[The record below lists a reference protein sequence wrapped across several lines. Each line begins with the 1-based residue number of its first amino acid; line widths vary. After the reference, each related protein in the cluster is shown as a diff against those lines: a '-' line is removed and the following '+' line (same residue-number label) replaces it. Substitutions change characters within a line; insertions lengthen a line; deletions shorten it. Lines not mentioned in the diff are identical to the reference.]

1 MTRFVVDFESVI
13 SVAGT
18 VTFTVREAVM
28 PLFELAVIVAVP
40 PPTAVIFPPVTVA
53 TDVSEEVQVI
63 VLLVASAGETVAFTV
78 VLWSMTRFAVDFE
91 SSTEVTSTTAGFTV
105 TATVAVRPLLV
116 AAVMVAFPAAIAVIL
131 PFDTVATDVS
141 EDVQV
146 TVLSVASE
154 GSIVAVAVVL
164 LPSRRFA
171 VLLESTIEVTG
182 MGAGVTVTATE
193 AVLPLVE
200 LAVIVAVP
208 AAFAV
213 ILPFETEATAVLEED
228 HVIVLSVAFEGAT
241 VAVTVADLPASSS
254 SDVSES
260 VTEVTSITGAF
271 TVTATEA
278 VLPLLERA
286 VIVAVPAALA
296 VMVPFETDATDVSEE
311 DHVIVLSAASE
322 GLTVAV
328 TVAV

>member
-1 MTRFVVDFESVI
+1 M
-13 SVAGT
+13 
-18 VTFTVREAVM
+18 
-28 PLFELAVIVAVP
+28 
-40 PPTAVIFPPVTVA
+40 
-53 TDVSEEVQVI
+53 
-63 VLLVASAGETVAFTV
+63 
-78 VLWSMTRFAVDFE
+78 
-91 SSTEVTSTTAGFTV
+91 
-105 TATVAVRPLLV
+105 
-116 AAVMVAFPAAIAVIL
+116 
-131 PFDTVATDVS
+131 
-141 EDVQV
+141 
-146 TVLSVASE
+146 
-154 GSIVAVAVVL
+154 
-164 LPSRRFA
+164 
-171 VLLESTIEVTG
+171 LLESTIEVTG